1 LFERYYRHPSFQN
14 SPGMGIG
21 LSLVN
26 SAAQKM
32 GAQVQYQKID
42 QDVVFEVR
50 FPR

>member
-1 LFERYYRHPSFQN
+1 
-14 SPGMGIG
+14 MGIG
-21 LSLVN
+21 LSLVH